1 MAMVGVVV
9 ALVMAC
15 GGDVASPEPRVS
27 ASPSWGVAF
36 QNKALGVSF
45 RHAPSWHVSRLVTPA
60 QAPTGI
66 GDVEM
71 RASHGVVFDV
81 TRESKG
87 EASFDAQQFVVV
99 TRAVMGQF
107 GMRIVRQS
115 QMRIDGRSFTRL
127 DLAGKGGHAV
137 RLAGIPAGI
146 QFDCP
151 AKAWPAQKPLL
162 ESTLASL
169 RFFPLAQAS
178 ATSGN

>member
-81 TRESKG
+81 TR
-87 EASFDAQQFVVV
+87 D
-99 TRAVMGQF
+99 VMGQF